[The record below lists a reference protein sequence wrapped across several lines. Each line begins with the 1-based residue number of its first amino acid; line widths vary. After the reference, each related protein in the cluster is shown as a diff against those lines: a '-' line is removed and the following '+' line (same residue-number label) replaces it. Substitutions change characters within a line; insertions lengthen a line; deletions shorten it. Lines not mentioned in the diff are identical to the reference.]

1 MTADELR
8 LTLMRLD
15 WTQEFTAKLLG
26 RSPRTVRHWIA
37 GDRPIAPEAAIVLRL
52 LMRDRITITDI
63 EAAHAAA
70 KP

>member
-26 RSPRTVRHWIA
+26 RSPRAVRHWIA
-37 GDRPIAPEAAIVLRL
+37 GDRPIAPEVYLR
-52 LMRDRITITDI
+52 
-63 EAAHAAA
+63 
-70 KP
+70 